1 MKKIILAGINDK
13 LKEAYK
19 LQLEEVLGE
28 IAEIETYDIEDS
40 NLSNCDVIVAM
51 NYLDEHIIDTW
62 VKKSREKLVLVKTM
76 YTKKSIEKLKQI
88 PKGKRVLIITPE
100 WIYAIECITILKKLG
115 INHIEFIPYH
125 KELFGVH
132 IENVDTAIYLGE
144 NFYTPDFI
152 TNFIDIGWREI
163 VYNAYLEILKK
174 LEIDQLKVA
183 SKLEVVKDNVYSED
197 DIDIKAIMKDLM
209 YKNRVHH
216 LINSIPIGMIILNQ
230 DKTIELYNDYARRL
244 LNIKESNLGKDLSES
259 KSLLNIYNL
268 FKYTNLKKNIYY
280 SDKTLNKE
288 FIVSKNNIDFMGKN
302 YQESIFI
309 DEVFDAYKSNTEK
322 INKSYLAKYTFND
335 IVGNSQKNTEVIEYA
350 KKYSKTDST
359 VLILGQTGTGKE
371 LYAHSIHNYSNKS
384 NRPFIS
390 INCAAIPDEL
400 LESELFGYESG
411 SFTGARSQGKK
422 GLFEIANGGTIF
434 LDEIGDT
441 SQLFQVKLLRVLQ
454 EKEIVKIGGY
464 EKIRL
469 DIRVIAA
476 TNKTIDELR
485 NSKNFRKDLFY
496 RLSTCILSIP
506 TLEERKE
513 DISVLCNYFLENMG
527 YQYKKLDSKLKKF
540 LYEYKWDGNVRELK
554 NCIEY
559 IGNFGGELLTIDDL
573 PMIYKDF
580 YQSKYIKD
588 KEHTLNI
595 CENNLNVS
603 KDNHR
608 NNQNRLD
615 EINMI
620 NNVNSEDTS
629 EDTNIVQ
636 EDTEIYFENLTHQDN
651 IIACEIMRIL
661 YKEKCGRR
669 NIVKK
674 LELNNINS
682 SEHNVRVIMNFLESE
697 GYIGKSIG
705 RNGSHLEEKGKKWVN
720 ENL

>member
-13 LKEAYK
+13 LKKAYK
-19 LQLEEVLGE
+19 LQLEDVLGE

-51 NYLDEHIIDTW
+51 NYLDEQIVDKW
-62 VKKSREKLVLVKTM
+62 VKKNTEKLVLVKTM
-76 YTKKSIEKLKQI
+76 YTKQSIEKLKQI
-88 PKGKRVLIITPE
+88 PRGKRVLIITPE
-100 WIYAIECITILKKLG
+100 WIYALECITILKNLG
-115 INHIEFIPYH
+115 INHIEFVPYH
-125 KELFGVH
+125 KELFGVY

-144 NFYTPDFI
+144 SFYTPDFI

-174 LEIDQLKVA
+174 LGISQNEVSA
-183 SKLEVVKDNVYSED
+183 KLDVVKENVYSED

-209 YKNRVHH
+209 YKNRIHH

-230 DKTIELYNDYARRL
+230 DKTIELYNEYARRL
-244 LNIKESNLGKDLSES
+244 LNIKESNVGKDLSEI
-259 KSLLNIYNL
+259 KLLLNIYNL
-268 FKYTNLKKNIYY
+268 FKRTNLKKNIYY

-288 FIVSKNNIDFMGKN
+288 FIVSKNSIDFMGKN
-302 YQESIFI
+302 YQEAIFI
-309 DEVFDAYKSNTEK
+309 DEVFDAHKGNTGK

-335 IVGNSQKNTEVIEYA
+335 IVGNSQKNKEAIEYA
-350 KKYSKTDST
+350 KKYSKIDST

-371 LYAHSIHNYSNKS
+371 LYAHSIHNYSNKN

-390 INCAAIPDEL
+390 INCTAIPDEL

-411 SFTGARSQGKK
+411 SFTGASSQGKK

-476 TNKTIDELR
+476 TNKTINELR
-485 NSKNFRKDLFY
+485 NSKYFRKDLFY

-506 TLEERKE
+506 SLEERKE
-513 DISVLCNYFLENMG
+513 DIPVLCNYFLENIG
-527 YQYKKLDSKLKKF
+527 YKHKKMDSKLKKF

-559 IGNFGGELLTIDDL
+559 VGNFGGELLTIDDL
-573 PMIYKDF
+573 PMIYKDS
-580 YQSKYIKD
+580 YKNKYYED
-588 KEHTLNI
+588 KEPTLNI
-595 CENNLNVS
+595 YENNLNLC
-603 KDNHR
+603 KNNCED
-608 NNQNRLD
+608 NQNILNK
-615 EINMI
+615 INTIDDI
-620 NNVNSEDTS
+620 NFEKTN
-629 EDTNIVQ
+629 EDTNTVQ
-636 EDTEIYFENLTHQDN
+636 RDSKIYFENLSQQDN
-651 IIACEIMRIL
+651 IVAFEIMRIL

-669 NIVKK
+669 AIVKK
-674 LELNNINS
+674 LQSKNINS

-697 GYIGKSIG
+697 GYIDKSIG
-705 RNGSHLEEKGKKWVN
+705 RNGSHLEEKGKKWVDK
-720 ENL
+720 NL

>member
-13 LKEAYK
+13 LKVAYK
-19 LQLEEVLGE
+19 LQLEKVLGDVAKVE
-28 IAEIETYDIEDS
+28 AYDIEDS

-51 NYLDEHIIDTW
+51 NYLDEQIVDKWI
-62 VKKSREKLVLVKTM
+62 KRNKEKLVLVKTM
-76 YTKKSIEKLKQI
+76 YTKDAVEKLSKI

-100 WIYAIECITILKKLG
+100 WIYTLECIAILKKLG
-115 INHIEFIPYH
+115 INHIEFIPYN

-132 IENVDTAIYLGE
+132 IENVDTAVYLGE
-144 NFYTPDFI
+144 VFYTPDFV

-163 VYNAYLEILKK
+163 VYNGYLEILER
-174 LEIDQLKVA
+174 LEIDPSVVSSKLKV
-183 SKLEVVKDNVYSED
+183 VKENVYSED
-197 DIDIKAIMKDLM
+197 KIDIKSIMEDLK
-209 YKNRVHH
+209 YKNRVRH
-216 LINSIPIGMIILNQ
+216 LIDSIPIGMIILNQ
-230 DKTIELYNDYARRL
+230 DKTIELYNDYARKL
-244 LNIKESNLGKDLSES
+244 LNIKESNIGKNLSTI
-259 KSLLNIYNL
+259 KPLLNIYNL
-268 FKYTNLKKNIYY
+268 FKRTNLKKNIYY

-288 FIVSKNNIDFMGKN
+288 FIVSKNNINFMGKN

-309 DEVFDAYKSNTEK
+309 DEVFEAYKGNTGK

-335 IVGNSQKNTEVIEYA
+335 IVGNSKKNKEVIEYA
-350 KKYSKTDST
+350 KKYAKIDST

-371 LYAHSIHNYSNKS
+371 LYAHSIHNYSDKR

-485 NSKNFRKDLFY
+485 NSSNFRKDLFY

-506 TLEERKE
+506 PLEERKE
-513 DISVLCNYFLENMG
+513 DIPVLCNYFLANMG
-527 YQYKKLDSKLKKF
+527 YPYKKIDDKLGKF
-540 LYEYKWDGNVRELK
+540 LYKYNWDGNVRELK

-559 IGNFGGELLTIDDL
+559 VGNFGGELLTIDDL
-573 PMIYKDF
+573 PMIYKDS
-580 YQSKYIKD
+580 YQNKYIED
-588 KEHTLNI
+588 KEFTLNTY
-595 CENNLNVS
+595 
-603 KDNHR
+603 D
-608 NNQNRLD
+608 NNQNKAYENNMLND
-615 EINMI
+615 TDSEINDNI
-620 NNVNSEDTS
+620 EKSYNV
-629 EDTNIVQ
+629 
-636 EDTEIYFENLTHQDN
+636 YFENLSHRDN
-651 IIACEIMRIL
+651 LIACEIMRIL
-661 YKEKCGRR
+661 YKENCGRR
-669 NIVKK
+669 MIVKK
-674 LELNNINS
+674 LQSNNVNS
-682 SEHNVRVIMNFLESE
+682 SEHSVRVIMNFLESE

-705 RNGSHLEEKGKKWVN
+705 RNGSYLEEKGEKWVTK
-720 ENL
+720 NL